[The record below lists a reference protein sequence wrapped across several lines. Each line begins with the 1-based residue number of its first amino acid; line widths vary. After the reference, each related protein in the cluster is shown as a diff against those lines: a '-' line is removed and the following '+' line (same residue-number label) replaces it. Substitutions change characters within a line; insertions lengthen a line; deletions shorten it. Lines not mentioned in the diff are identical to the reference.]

1 MKIWHSYGS
10 EHSAQLVMIG
20 RFRTIEDAD
29 RAHKT
34 LEEIHEYMRNH
45 SPDIHQ
51 AVRYP
56 PELVTLLKRLK
67 LHNLSVHE
75 IDQFSYDVSST
86 LKGDEVTIDT
96 NEPDISAYLKVLVE
110 RGARVE
116 VFSTI
121 SYPEEEAK

>member
-20 RFRTIEDAD
+20 RFKTIEDAD
-29 RAHKT
+29 GAHKA

-45 SPDIHQ
+45 SPDLHQ

-56 PELVTLLKRLK
+56 PELVALLKRLN

-86 LKGDEVTIDT
+86 LKRDEVIIDT
-96 NEPDISAYLKVLVE
+96 NEPDISAYLKVMVD

>member
-1 MKIWHSYGS
+1 MKIWRSYGS

-20 RFRTIEDAD
+20 RFKTIEDAD
-29 RAHKT
+29 GAHKV
-34 LEEIHEYMRNH
+34 LEEIREYMRNH
-45 SPDIHQ
+45 SPDLHQ

-56 PELVTLLKRLK
+56 PEFVTLLKRLNI
-67 LHNLSVHE
+67 HNLSVHE

-86 LKGDEVTIDT
+86 LKGDAVTIDT
-96 NEPDISAYLKVLVE
+96 NEPDISAYLKVLVD